1 MHSAYKNQ
9 IIIFNLTAYIAQLD
23 IRMTEKDIVLNKNFK
38 IFVLMD
44 IKLMVQEALFQSL
57 FSNNQLR
64 EVKLRIF

>member
-23 IRMTEKDIVLNKNFK
+23 IRMTEKDIVLKKNFK

-57 FSNNQLR
+57 FSINQLR